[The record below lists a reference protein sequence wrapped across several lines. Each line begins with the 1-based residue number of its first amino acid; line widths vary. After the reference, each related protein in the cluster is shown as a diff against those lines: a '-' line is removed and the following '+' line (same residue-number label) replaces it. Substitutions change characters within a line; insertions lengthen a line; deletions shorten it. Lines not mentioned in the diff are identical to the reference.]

1 MMMMMMMMMM
11 MTMTMVLTMTMTMT
25 MTSIRNFCFVN
36 RATRYSAH
44 SALGEAM
51 LGLISL
57 KGDSFM
63 MISIMMNIK
72 GDEY

>member
-1 MMMMMMMMMM
+1 MTTMMMMMMMM
-11 MTMTMVLTMTMTMT
+11 VLTMTMMMTMT